1 MQAAA
6 ISDPAFFSR
15 HGLWSAWQRYQ
26 FLAAA
31 APAAAA
37 VPWCWLDQ
45 HPVCAH
51 RVTDPENEG
60 EAEYQ
65 LDMSGQR
72 FLAAREAAGPAS
84 RQLLPVMPARRRTD
98 ADGRWKDAL
107 DVYFQP
113 CLQLFWP
120 SLHALIDWRQPPQF
134 LDKELQALTLSKG
147 RNRRY
152 VDKLAS
158 VQLLQG
164 ERICLL
170 VHMEVQARLQ
180 AGFAGRMFEYF
191 VRLRETYP
199 DQPIV
204 QLAIVTR
211 GRPDQ
216 DRLAYCYEPLG
227 KNFLSLNFSLPMLN
241 LQGWR
246 DRDAELAA
254 LAAHNPFAL
263 LVQAELAAARQDSP
277 SDRLQHKV
285 RLLRQLYRHGY
296 GGLDF
301 RRLFAFL
308 DGILSLPPEQEIQ
321 FVRAMNHIDSQAGG
335 SNMPYITSIER
346 VAIGRGRLEGKAEG
360 MRDALRCLLEQR
372 FGRLPETARERL
384 QQAGQEDLQHGLSQ
398 VLKAHSLDEVLPRQ

>member
-1 MQAAA
+1 M
-6 ISDPAFFSR
+6 FL
-15 HGLWSAWQRYQ
+15 GLPCKQPQY
-26 FLAAA
+26 
-31 APAAAA
+31 PT
-37 VPWCWLDQ
+37 P
-45 HPVCAH
+45 
-51 RVTDPENEG
+51 
-60 EAEYQ
+60 
-65 LDMSGQR
+65 R
-72 FLAAREAAGPAS
+72 FLAAREADGPAS

-134 LDKELQALTLSKG
+134 LDKALQALTLSKG

-263 LVQAELAAARQDSP
+263 LVQAELAAARQGDPTCHTLPASKE
-277 SDRLQHKV
+277 S
-285 RLLRQLYRHGY
+285 
-296 GGLDF
+296 
-301 RRLFAFL
+301 
-308 DGILSLPPEQEIQ
+308 LSAGAVWKGRPKACVTPCAACWNSALAVCRKQPGSACSK
-321 FVRAMNHIDSQAGG
+321 RARKTCS
-335 SNMPYITSIER
+335 
-346 VAIGRGRLEGKAEG
+346 
-360 MRDALRCLLEQR
+360 
-372 FGRLPETARERL
+372 TA
-384 QQAGQEDLQHGLSQ
+384 
-398 VLKAHSLDEVLPRQ
+398 